1 MRSLALRG
9 VSGRRAVH
17 VHGWWGGAS
26 RSGGRSRRGGGTRR
40 RGRAKRRA
48 RARRRHR
55 SRALVGRRRTVR
67 HEGDGARIARARRE
81 AHGGRHGH
89 HGWSHALS
97 RGVVTVRA
105 ASVLFEHMAA
115 ARGARD
121 QHALTLPRGP
131 SARAPVAPQSRCGG
145 LRGGGPY
152 TLSIGGLMGGRGPLV
167 EAAGGAPLG
176 AAGALASDAAVE
188 GAVGEG
194 GALEA
199 AGLAPV
205 ALDALAGA
213 GVSVFPAEALGAV
226 GGAALPEARAAGLM
240 GGGPYTSAGARS
252 AHPLTTPSATT
263 RARSVGAPR
272 RPQWGHDVSWSNA
285 CRPQAG
291 HTTRDTPRTLPRP
304 VALRHGRAPGSPRTG
319 ELARLA

>member
-1 MRSLALRG
+1 MTSLALRG

-26 RSGGRSRRGGGTRR
+26 RSGGRRRRGGRAR
-40 RGRAKRRA
+40 RGARVEWRA
-48 RARRRHR
+48 RARRGHR
-55 SRALVGRRRTVR
+55 ARARVGRRRTVR

-89 HGWSHALS
+89 HGWSHSLPAAAA
-97 RGVVTVRA
+97 VRA

-176 AAGALASDAAVE
+176 AGALASDAAVE

-199 AGLAPV
+199 AGSAPV

-213 GVSVFPAEALGAV
+213 GMSVFPTEALGAV

-252 AHPLTTPSATT
+252 AHPPTTPSATT